1 MDSLL
6 ITGGHRLQG
15 TIAVSGAKNAAL
27 PLMAAALMVDDG
39 LVLDNVPQLADI
51 ASMCHL
57 LDHLGIICNRDG
69 AKIRFTRTSEAVTDA
84 PYDIVSK
91 MRASVLVLGPLLA
104 RYGRA
109 KVSLPGGCA
118 IGTRPIDLHIMA
130 MRQLGA
136 EITLDD
142 GYILAEISGRLQGN
156 RIDFPLVS
164 VGATENAMTAAALAA
179 GESVISN
186 AACEPE
192 IIDLGDCLNGM
203 GAKISGHGTNTI
215 TIQGVSELRGYH
227 HRTIPDR
234 IEAGSLAIAAA
245 MTGGQIELQGVRPD
259 HLDSL
264 FKAMEASGATIDI
277 DKTSVT
283 VSGNQRPKPV
293 DIVTEPYPG
302 FPTDLQAQFMA
313 MMTIADGQSKISEMI
328 FENRFMHAPE
338 LNRMGAD
345 IRIDGG
351 TATIQGRETL
361 QAAPVMATDLRASV
375 SLVLAGLVA
384 TGDTTVQRI
393 YHLERGYERLAEK
406 LNGCGA
412 KITRI
417 KND

>member
-57 LDHLGIICNRDG
+57 LDHLGIACNRDG
-69 AKIRFTRTSEAVTDA
+69 AKIRFIRTSEAVTDA

-142 GYILAEISGRLQGN
+142 GYILAEVSGRLRGST
-156 RIDFPLVS
+156 IDFPLVS
-164 VGATENAMTAAALAA
+164 VGATENAMTAAALAE
-179 GESVISN
+179 GETVISN

-203 GAKISGHGTNTI
+203 GAKISGHGTATI
-215 TIQGVSELRGYH
+215 TIQGVSALKGHH

-245 MTGGQIELQGVRPD
+245 MTGGKIELQGVRPD

-293 DIVTEPYPG
+293 DIITEPYPG

-345 IRIDGG
+345 IRVDGG
-351 TATIQGRETL
+351 TAVIQGRETL
-361 QAAPVMATDLRASV
+361 QAAMVMATDLRASV

-384 TGDTTVQRI
+384 AGDTTVQRI
-393 YHLERGYERLAEK
+393 YHLERGYEKLAEK

-417 KND
+417 SE